1 MPPLLENKKAYFNY
15 EILETYEAGL
25 SLLGIEVKSLKSKN
39 GNISGARVLVRG
51 EEAYIVGMDIPP
63 YQPNNTPKSYDRE
76 RTRKI
81 LLHKK
86 EISHIGGKADEKG
99 LTIVPLKVYTS
110 GGRVKIQIAVVRGK
124 KKFEKRD
131 KIKKRDIER
140 EIGRSIRG

>member
-1 MPPLLENKKAYFNY
+1 MALAENKKAFFDY
-15 EILETYEAGL
+15 EILEKYEAGL
-25 SLLGIEVKSLKSKN
+25 VLTGQEVKSVKN
-39 GNISGARVLVRG
+39 GQANLKGSYVTFHNNRPSIIGMHISKYKPAGKLP
-51 EEAYIVGMDIPP
+51 D
-63 YQPNNTPKSYDRE
+63 YDPD
-76 RTRKI
+76 RTREV
-81 LLHKK
+81 LLKKK
-86 EISHIGGKADEKG
+86 EIAYLQGKSQEQG